1 MCRILGSFALR
12 AAIMGAAAGGVAVLA
27 GGLSGWAVMRFVMEA
42 PYRFEPVSALLI
54 VAGGVVLTLLSG
66 LLFALRPLSLRPAG
80 VLRDQE

>member
-1 MCRILGSFALR
+1 
-12 AAIMGAAAGGVAVLA
+12 
-27 GGLSGWAVMRFVMEA
+27 MRFVMEA